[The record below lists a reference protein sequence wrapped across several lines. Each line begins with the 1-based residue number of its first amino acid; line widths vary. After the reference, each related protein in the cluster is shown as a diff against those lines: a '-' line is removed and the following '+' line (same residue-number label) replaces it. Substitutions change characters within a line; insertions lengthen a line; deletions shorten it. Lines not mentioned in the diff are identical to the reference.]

1 MLARRLQVARLLMNG
16 YTYEDIEKEMK
27 VINTTIAKVQTWLN
41 LYGDGYR
48 TIVERTK
55 IRLWQRTRSRYL
67 GLKSKEISHVFLAGV
82 ITKRGC

>member
-41 LYGDGYR
+41 LYGDV
-48 TIVERTK
+48 TEL
-55 IRLWQRTRSRYL
+55 LWRGQ
-67 GLKSKEISHVFLAGV
+67 KSGCGKEQGAV
-82 ITKRGC
+82 ILV